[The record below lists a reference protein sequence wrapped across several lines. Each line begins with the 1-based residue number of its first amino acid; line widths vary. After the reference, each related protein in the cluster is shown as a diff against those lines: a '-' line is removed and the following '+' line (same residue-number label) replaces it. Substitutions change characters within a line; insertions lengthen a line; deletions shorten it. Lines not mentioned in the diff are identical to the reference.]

1 MSGEIGDDGAAS
13 VRFSLMSARPRDAA
27 GGAKAEAGGGAP
39 TLRSGLETAR
49 NILSAAGIADARVE
63 AEVLARFVIG
73 WERDRFLTE
82 VYARET
88 RFPPD
93 AFKRLRSL
101 ANRRLGGE
109 PLAYIVGTREF
120 YGLSLRVDERVLIP
134 RQETELLVEIALE
147 ELSGADA
154 TGEGEPPPLAID
166 VGTGSGAIALAVAA
180 VARSVR
186 VVAGDVSGEALA
198 LARRNAAALGLANR
212 IGFVRSDLLAALRG
226 SAALIVSNP
235 PYIPSGDMAGLQAEI
250 KREPRIALD
259 GGADGLATFRRL
271 ARQAGRRLA
280 PGGALI
286 VELAPELMD
295 AAETIAA
302 ERIPRARRISR
313 RKDLFGDD
321 RALVV
326 KTA

>member
-1 MSGEIGDDGAAS
+1 M
-13 VRFSLMSARPRDAA
+13 
-27 GGAKAEAGGGAP
+27 
-39 TLRSGLETAR
+39 ETALSA
-49 NILSAAGIADARVE
+49 LSAAGIADARVE
-63 AEVLARFVIG
+63 AEVLARFVLG

-93 AFKRLRSL
+93 DFERLRSL
-101 ANRRLGGE
+101 INRRLGGE

-147 ELSGADA
+147 ELSGAA
-154 TGEGEPPPLAID
+154 KTAKGRPPPLAID
-166 VGTGSGAIALAVAA
+166 VGTGSGAIALAIAA
-180 VARSVR
+180 NARSVR
-186 VVAGDVSGEALA
+186 VAAADVSGEALA
-198 LARRNAAALGLANR
+198 LARRSAAALGLANR
-212 IGFVRSDLLAALRG
+212 VGFVRSDLLAALRG
-226 SAALIVSNP
+226 GASLIVSNP

-259 GGADGLATFRRL
+259 GGADGLDPFRRL
-271 ARQAGRRLA
+271 ARQAARKLA
-280 PGGALI
+280 PGGALV

-295 AAETIAA
+295 AAEAIAA

-326 KTA
+326 ETA